1 MPSQPPVLLS
11 RFELWL
17 LAISKKHGVRGF
29 VVVVTAASV
38 LLSFV
43 ITAGLVWRG
52 AITEIVVSSLVIAIV
67 VPLLV
72 APVASGVLA
81 RLLASLDHAT
91 AEMVILARTDPL
103 TSLRNRRAFFDD
115 ATALVGG
122 ANKRLFLAAM
132 IDVDSFKAVNDTY
145 GHSVG
150 DRVLEHLA
158 DNLTRAIR
166 DQAVVGR
173 LGGDE
178 FAVVAPVDSAA
189 AAATLVERLRAACQ
203 LGVVIPGLRASL
215 GSVVMSTPFD
225 IDAFLAAADRLLYDA
240 KRANEV

>member
-1 MPSQPPVLLS
+1 MSNDLGPTSFHTHAQRAVTVHFASALLIGASCCFATPRKAGQEGRNADTRPTPPQARERS
-11 RFELWL
+11 
-17 LAISKKHGVRGF
+17 G
-29 VVVVTAASV
+29 
-38 LLSFV
+38 
-43 ITAGLVWRG
+43 
-52 AITEIVVSSLVIAIV
+52 
-67 VPLLV
+67 LV

-215 GSVVMSTPFD
+215 GSVVMSTPCD